1 MKSTLRLARLNQLEH
16 LLDQSRQST
25 RSVVAQ
31 IGFRSRTRRTESR
44 ESAGEALES
53 IRPGVVGN
61 IVGNNEKFRSPAH
74 LHRTAQ
80 TCRPSKVLAERL
92 RSNSRR
98 SRATRWA
105 NTARTKSAGRGGN
118 KNPNRL
124 HACLMNAPEFG
135 RLAQNA
141 IPDKTEG

>member
-80 TCRPSKVLAERL
+80 T
-92 RSNSRR
+92 
-98 SRATRWA
+98 
-105 NTARTKSAGRGGN
+105 
-118 KNPNRL
+118 
-124 HACLMNAPEFG
+124 
-135 RLAQNA
+135 
-141 IPDKTEG
+141 